1 MNTRALY
8 KIKHDHVMVDGGI
21 MLIGVIMY
29 YIMLYMSIYF
39 LSRFTDAMLGV
50 RPFPLMENGYPRLA
64 MTITRTYGTLKP
76 SSPQL
81 A

>member
-39 LSRFTDAMLGV
+39 LSRFTDEVARALVDFPKVGQQQV
-50 RPFPLMENGYPRLA
+50 RGL
-64 MTITRTYGTLKP
+64 
-76 SSPQL
+76 SD
-81 A
+81 